1 MVLEI
6 LVLDICVD
14 YVLSPPF
21 GNSRKDLQK
30 SPSTTVIPSSIFF
43 VDVLIVK
50 YEYILEAF
58 VQCLDAISVCYWSF
72 IPHN

>member
-21 GNSRKDLQK
+21 GNNGKDLQK
-30 SPSTTVIPSSIFF
+30 YPSTTVIPSSIFF
-43 VDVLIVK
+43 VVVLVVK
-50 YEYILEAF
+50 SVHVLEAF
-58 VQCLDAISVCYWSF
+58 V
-72 IPHN
+72 

>member
-21 GNSRKDLQK
+21 GNSGKDLQK

-43 VDVLIVK
+43 VVVLVVK
-50 YEYILEAF
+50 SVHVLEVF
-58 VQCLDAISVCYWSF
+58 V
-72 IPHN
+72 